1 MQAGKLYAG
10 TVEVVEDDLAICSSR
25 GYMRAELAVGPLD
38 IVDAQALALAGVRV
52 CIVED
57 SSTQISL
64 VDDAGILDADRLEQ
78 LLAGEDGM
86 GALAVDVEGRD
97 VEARLVACMLRIACA
112 DTGNFRHQRVRQ
124 PGAVGLHA
132 WGPRRV
138 GRRQRLGDEA
148 LKVRARP
155 LGQRQRRR
163 RRYLGRRH
171 G

>member
-1 MQAGKLYAG
+1 MPLVGVECKLVYLTGVLMQAGKLYAG

-112 DTGNFRHQRVRQ
+112 DT
-124 PGAVGLHA
+124 A
-132 WGPRRV
+132 
-138 GRRQRLGDEA
+138 EA
-148 LKVRARP
+148 LSGMVGEMSVCICACICICST
-155 LGQRQRRR
+155 
-163 RRYLGRRH
+163 
-171 G
+171 